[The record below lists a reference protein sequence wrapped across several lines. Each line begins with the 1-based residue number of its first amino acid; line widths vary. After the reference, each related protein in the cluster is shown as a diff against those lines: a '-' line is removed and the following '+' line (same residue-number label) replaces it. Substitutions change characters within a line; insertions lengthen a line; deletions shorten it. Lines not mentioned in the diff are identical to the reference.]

1 MCVFCF
7 TNLAFREVGERMKI
21 LKTKDGIILE
31 VQVKPQSR
39 NFRIQT
45 NDELVIF
52 CKQPPV
58 AGKANKELIR
68 ELSKSFKRKVE
79 VVSGFHSKTKKIL
92 IKDAAEEEVLKVL
105 ESQRKENRV

>member
-1 MCVFCF
+1 
-7 TNLAFREVGERMKI
+7 MKM

-31 VQVKPQSR
+31 VHVKPRAR

-58 AGKANKELIR
+58 EGKANKELIR
-68 ELSKSFKRKVE
+68 KLSKIFKRKVE
-79 VVSGFHSKTKKIL
+79 VVSGFHSKTKKIF

-105 ESQRKENRV
+105 EFQRKEKRT